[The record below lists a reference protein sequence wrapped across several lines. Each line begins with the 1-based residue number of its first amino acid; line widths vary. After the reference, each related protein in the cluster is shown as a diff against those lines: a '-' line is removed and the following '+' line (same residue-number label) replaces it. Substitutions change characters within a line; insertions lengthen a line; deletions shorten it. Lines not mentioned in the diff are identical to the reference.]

1 MTDTSYEFLI
11 KFFVNYLPFTPTSGQ
26 VDDFKKDLSLVSP
39 YLMEASLVE
48 VKNGTLGK
56 NLALGKDWRPAIF
69 QIYNRKVA
77 EHAQLFPVFHS
88 FETAFRS
95 TVAVSLEEH
104 YGEKVWWKFI
114 DAKVR
119 AGKDP
124 RDITFIGRQKIT
136 RDTANSIAQLIYSI
150 DGADLHRN
158 AVGGF
163 TNGFQFLECCEL
175 AHVARLIEDHWSI
188 FSARFIRKQNR
199 LSLNHFKAKFKTVR
213 EARNDIYHHKSV
225 ARMTGVV
232 TNAEDLLDYLGFSLC
247 FVFDKVA
254 DAAPQ
259 EPRFL
264 IKTEKRHRTW

>member
-11 KFFVNYLPFTPTSGQ
+11 KFFVNYLPFTPTAGQ
-26 VDDFKKDLSLVSP
+26 VDEFKRDLSLVSP

-48 VKNGTLGK
+48 LKNGAQGKTLSQ
-56 NLALGKDWRPAIF
+56 GKDWRPAIF

-77 EHAQLFPVFHS
+77 EHAQLFPIFHS

-104 YGEKVWWKFI
+104 YGMTTWWKFI
-114 DAKVR
+114 DAKIR

-124 RDITFIGRQKIT
+124 REITFIGNQRIT
-136 RDTANSIAQLIYSI
+136 RDLANSIAELIYVI
-150 DGADLHRN
+150 DGAELHRN
-158 AVGGF
+158 AVGSF
-163 TNGFQFLECCEL
+163 TNGFQFLEHCEL
-175 AHVARLIEDHWSI
+175 AQVSRLIEDHWSI
-188 FSARFIRKQNR
+188 FAGKFMRGQNR
-199 LSLNHFKAKFKTVR
+199 LSLSHFKTKFRTVR

-225 ARMTGVV
+225 ARMTGVIS
-232 TNAEDLLDYLGFSLC
+232 NAEDLLDYLGFSLR
-247 FVFDKVA
+247 FVFDKIA

-264 IKTEKRHRTW
+264 IKTENRHRAW